1 MRQAG
6 FTLIELMIVVAI
18 IGIIAAIAYPS
29 YQDSVN
35 RTQRSDALTTL
46 SRLATAQERFY
57 TVKAPAT
64 YAADFRDLLS
74 DTSIAAGTTVIPS
87 DEGIYNITLSNPGCS
102 QSAGGTT
109 VQTCFTLSAQPVPG
123 GAQTDDPDCWTIV
136 ITQIGKS
143 SKNKAGAANP
153 SGTCW

>member
-6 FTLIELMIVVAI
+6 FTLLELMIVVAI

-35 RTQRSDALTTL
+35 RTQRSDALTAL
-46 SRLATAQERFY
+46 SSMSTAQERYY
-57 TVKAPAT
+57 TRMAPAT
-64 YAADFRDLLS
+64 YAADFKDLLNDS
-74 DTSIAAGTTVIPS
+74 SIAAGTTTIKS
-87 DEGIYNITLSNPGCS
+87 DEGLYNITLSNPSCS

-109 VQTCFTLSAQPVPG
+109 VQTCYTLSATPVANG
-123 GAQTDDPDCWTIV
+123 GQADDPECWTIA

-143 SKNKAGAANP
+143 SKNKAGTANP

>member
-1 MRQAG
+1 MRQDG

-46 SRLATAQERFY
+46 SRMATAQERFY
-57 TVKAPAT
+57 TKSAPAT
-64 YAADFRDLLS
+64 YAADFNGLDKS
-74 DTSIAAGTTVIPS
+74 VAVGTTTIKS
-87 DEGIYNITLSNPGCS
+87 DQGLYNITLSNPSCS
-102 QSAGGTT
+102 QTAGTAT
-109 VQTCFTLSAQPVPG
+109 VQTCFTLTATPVSG
-123 GAQTDDPDCWTIV
+123 GAQADDPDCWTIAINQV
-136 ITQIGKS
+136 GKS
-143 SKNKAGAANP
+143 SKDKAGAANP